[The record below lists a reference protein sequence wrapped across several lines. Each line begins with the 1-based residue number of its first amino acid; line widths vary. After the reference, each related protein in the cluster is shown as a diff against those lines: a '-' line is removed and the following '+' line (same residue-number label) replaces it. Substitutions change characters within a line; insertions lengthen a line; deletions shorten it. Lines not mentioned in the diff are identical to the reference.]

1 MKAFLLGVA
10 FAVGLAV
17 LSGFAM
23 QDLLSRPADETF
35 ASPSVRVG
43 DDGSI
48 AERNFSG
55 TAR

>member
-10 FAVGLAV
+10 FSVGLAV

-23 QDLLSRPADETF
+23 QDLFSRPADETF

-48 AERNFSG
+48 AARGFSG
-55 TAR
+55 EAR